1 MNRNANDES
10 RGPDRREFLT
20 MGVGLLFVA
29 SVPLLSRRGDTGLV
43 RRTLPLM
50 GTTAEIVIAHPDREH
65 AQRAIDAAFTEL
77 TWVERTMSRFREDS
91 EIGRANRFAATRGVV
106 VSGYTATVLAEARRW
121 AEHTAGRFD
130 PCLGRVS
137 ALWDVGSRTAPA
149 AAGEYARFQG
159 ADLYRDL
166 ELTTTPD
173 GALVHFASSDV
184 GLDLG
189 GIAKGFGVDRAVTIL
204 RGWGVRDALV
214 SVGGDLYAMG
224 HRPDG
229 EPWKIGVR
237 SADDPGVVAVT
248 LEASDQAIATSGDYE
263 RFFDHEGRRY
273 HHILDPR
280 TAEPVVAQRR
290 SLTVGAWNCM
300 AADAAATALFGASDV
315 ATEKI
320 LLGAGW
326 GVEILHT
333 IA

>member
-29 SVPLLSRRGDTGLV
+29 TVPVLSRRRQTGLV
-43 RRTLPLM
+43 RRTVPLM

-65 AQRAIDAAFTEL
+65 AQQAIDAAFTEL
-77 TWVERTMSRFREDS
+77 TWVENTMSRFRAESD
-91 EIGRANRFAATRGVV
+91 IGRANQFAFTRGVA

-121 AEHTAGRFD
+121 AEHTSGRFD

-137 ALWDVGSRTAPA
+137 ALWDVGSRKAPA
-149 AAGEYARFQG
+149 PAGDYARFRG
-159 ADLYRDL
+159 ADLYRALDL
-166 ELTTTPD
+166 SRTSD
-173 GALVHFASSDV
+173 GGMVHFTSSDV

-204 RGWGVRDALV
+204 REWGVRDALV

-224 HRPDG
+224 QRPDG
-229 EPWKIGVR
+229 EPWRIGVR
-237 SADDPGVVAVT
+237 SADDPDVVAVT
-248 LEASDQAIATSGDYE
+248 FEASDQAIATSGDYE

-280 TAEPVVAQRR
+280 TAEPVLGRRR

-300 AADAAATALFGASDV
+300 AADAAATALFGASREV
-315 ATEKI
+315 TEQT
-320 LLGAGW
+320 LLGAGS
-326 GVEILHT
+326 GVELLHT